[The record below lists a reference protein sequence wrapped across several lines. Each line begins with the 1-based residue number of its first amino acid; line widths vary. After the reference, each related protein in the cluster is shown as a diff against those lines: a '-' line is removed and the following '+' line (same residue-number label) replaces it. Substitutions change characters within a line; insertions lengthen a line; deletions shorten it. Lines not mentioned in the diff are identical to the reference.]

1 MQNPVSMDLRSAST
15 SDDGGVSWDQLLSPS
30 SPGSWQLLR
39 SKSLTGRRVLITGA
53 GGSIGTGLAHAAAAS
68 MPASLVLLDS
78 SENGLY
84 QVDRSL
90 REAGS
95 RRHTSL
101 LGSVCNGDTLD
112 HALTHH
118 QPEIIFHAAAL
129 KHVPLMEQNP
139 FAAIEKIV
147 LVSTDK
153 AVEPCNIMGASKRI
167 AEQIVLSARTS
178 ILTRVVRL
186 CNVIGSQGSI
196 LPLLLEQIAQGG
208 PLTVTDPEVERYFIT
223 LNEAVRALLD
233 ALEVCSTPTLLLPEV
248 GPSVRILDLARHLI
262 DVHRSPA
269 SIEFTGLRPGDKL
282 SEQLVSS
289 SEYVAARSKVDH
301 SRLRAIE
308 TPICGSAECDSAL
321 DTLLEAIHGRDLPQL
336 LHGVRTLVPEY
347 KPSSL
352 VLAALNEARVPEMA
366 SEIEA

>member
-1 MQNPVSMDLRSAST
+1 M
-15 SDDGGVSWDQLLSPS
+15 
-30 SPGSWQLLR
+30 
-39 SKSLTGRRVLITGA
+39 LITGA

-129 KHVPLMEQNP
+129 KHVPLMEHNP
-139 FAAIEKIV
+139 FAAIENNVFGTHCLMEAAVANGVEQIV

-289 SEYVAARSKVDH
+289 SEYVAARSNVDH